1 MGRPGQR
8 QPEARRS
15 RGWARLPV
23 PVVQPSEVLKL
34 RKGEPAVTQ
43 ATTEVLLAITVWKGG
58 RTGSV
63 PSFHLTLTSGA
74 KCYSL
79 WLPLA

>member
-8 QPEARRS
+8 QPDARWS
-15 RGWARLPV
+15 LGWTRLPV
-23 PVVQPSEVLKL
+23 PVVQLSEVLKL

-63 PSFHLTLTSGA
+63 PSLHLTLTSGA